1 MLLLFFSLDNQLHA
15 VWLLDFAVDLPSTI
29 LNLSYV
35 CFSSMCSLWQLL
47 KLGLSAV
54 CFHAR
59 KKKREQFFEYLARGQ
74 TGEEGQTKSDVKNSS
89 EITDKITMRWGVIL
103 YVRRESFCQRIL
115 GFIAN
120 EFGGGVANIKL
131 RVIKNLIC
139 ITISSS
145 LPKV

>member
-1 MLLLFFSLDNQLHA
+1 MQ
-15 VWLLDFAVDLPSTI
+15 
-29 LNLSYV
+29 
-35 CFSSMCSLWQLL
+35 
-47 KLGLSAV
+47 G
-54 CFHAR
+54 
-59 KKKREQFFEYLARGQ
+59 KKKEQFFEYLARGQ

-120 EFGGGVANIKL
+120 EFGGVANIKL